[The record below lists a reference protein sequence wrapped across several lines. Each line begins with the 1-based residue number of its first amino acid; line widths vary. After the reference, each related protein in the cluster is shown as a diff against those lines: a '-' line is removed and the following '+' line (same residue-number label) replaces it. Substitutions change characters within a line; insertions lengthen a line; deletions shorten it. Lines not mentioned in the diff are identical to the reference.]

1 MKLFL
6 KLVFVFLAFYLL
18 ISLMGCTSG
27 PSNVHYGASVHYN
40 TGWGGYYGGYPPH
53 YRPPP
58 HRPPGYRPP
67 ANRPPTVR
75 PPGGGGNRPTQ
86 LPSRR

>member
-6 KLVFVFLAFYLL
+6 KIIFILVTGTLMAALA
-18 ISLMGCTSG
+18 GCASG
-27 PSNVHYGASVHYN
+27 PSNVHYGASVHYS
-40 TGWGGYYGGYPPH
+40 TGWGGYYGGHRPPH

-58 HRPPGYRPP
+58 SHRPPG
-67 ANRPPTVR
+67 NRPPSR
-75 PPGGGGNRPTQ
+75 PPGGGSRPTQ

>member
-6 KLVFVFLAFYLL
+6 KLVFILLAFYLL

-27 PSNVHYGASVHYN
+27 PSNVHYGASVHYS

-58 HRPPGYRPP
+58 PH
-67 ANRPPTVR
+67 RPPTVR

>member
-6 KLVFVFLAFYLL
+6 KIVFVLLTGYLL
-18 ISLMGCTSG
+18 ISVMGCASG
-27 PSNVHYGASVHYN
+27 PSNVHYGASVHYSN
-40 TGWGGYYGGYPPH
+40 GWGGYYGGHRPPH

-58 HRPPGYRPP
+58 SHRPPSTGRPP
-67 ANRPPTVR
+67 GGR

-86 LPSRR
+86 MPSRR